1 MRKPLLLLH
10 GAMGGKSDFTSL
22 EPLLAET
29 FDVHCIEFEGH
40 GSRSPLQRPF
50 RIEHFAENVLEYLDG
65 QSLSCSDV
73 FGYSMGGYVAAFLAA
88 RQGERLGRI
97 YTLGTK
103 FHWTPEIA
111 VRQGRFLD
119 PSFLREKAP
128 QLIARFERTHVH
140 DWERVSEQTRELLL
154 HLGQTDPFGTAL
166 IEDIP
171 NRVRI
176 GLGDRDNMVSFE
188 ESIDVFRRL
197 QQGELEVLPATP
209 HPLHAVSIPMLVRRL
224 NEFFQ

>member
-1 MRKPLLLLH
+1 MRKSLLLLH
-10 GAMGGKSDFTSL
+10 GAMGGKSDFTTL

-40 GSRSPLQRPF
+40 GSRPPSQRPF
-50 RIEHFAENVLEYLDG
+50 RIEHFAENVLEYLG
-65 QSLSCSDV
+65 RHNLSRPDV
-73 FGYSMGGYVAAFLAA
+73 FGYSMGGYVAVFLAA
-88 RQGERLGRI
+88 TKRESLGSI

-103 FHWTPEIA
+103 FHWTTEIA
-111 VRQGRFLD
+111 VRQGRFLE
-119 PSFLREKAP
+119 PAFLREKAP
-128 QLIARFERTHVH
+128 QLVAQFENTHIHGWEWIAERT
-140 DWERVSEQTRELLL
+140 REMLL
-154 HLGQTDPFGTAL
+154 HLGQTDPFGSGM

-171 NRVRI
+171 NRVCI

-197 QQGELEVLPATP
+197 QQGEFEVLPATP

-224 NEFFQ
+224 REFFM